1 MGPRPERGRPRAPAP
16 VTAGT
21 RRRAVRGAAAAP
33 QRSCPARPAAAGA
46 AGAAVA
52 AVASRPGLAAAGLLP
67 GARRPRADPAAA
79 VVLPAPLGDLLG
91 SALSSTLLPGPPR
104 AAPRTLSPASGR
116 RSGAHVTGAC
126 EHAPRGPAPARTAPA
141 RVCTAPGPPVLPP
154 RPRQVPGPWSEG
166 GERSRGLRAEA
177 HRWGR
182 LPVASASGA
191 GSGSSALEAGGGR
204 WVPRGS
210 PRLPVPLPR
219 PGYPGPCRTPTRNFN
234 LSAEGLSVGERW
246 RRYPRD
252 ARGGGETGG
261 DRLTRIRVARPW
273 ESSTHAGPLLLL
285 R

>member
-52 AVASRPGLAAAGLLP
+52 AVASRPGLGAAGLRP
-67 GARRPRADPAAA
+67 GARKPRADPAAA
-79 VVLPAPLGDLLG
+79 VVLPALLGDLLG

-126 EHAPRGPAPARTAPA
+126 EHAPRGPAPARP
-141 RVCTAPGPPVLPP
+141 APGPSLLPP
-154 RPRQVPGPWSEG
+154 RPRQVPGPRSEG
-166 GERSRGLRAEA
+166 GERSRELRAEA
-177 HRWGR
+177 HKWGR

-191 GSGSSALEAGGGR
+191 GSGSSAVEAGGGR

-219 PGYPGPCRTPTRNFN
+219 PEYPGPCRTPTRNFN

-246 RRYPRD
+246 RRSS
-252 ARGGGETGG
+252 RGINKH
-261 DRLTRIRVARPW
+261 L
-273 ESSTHAGPLLLL
+273 
-285 R
+285 